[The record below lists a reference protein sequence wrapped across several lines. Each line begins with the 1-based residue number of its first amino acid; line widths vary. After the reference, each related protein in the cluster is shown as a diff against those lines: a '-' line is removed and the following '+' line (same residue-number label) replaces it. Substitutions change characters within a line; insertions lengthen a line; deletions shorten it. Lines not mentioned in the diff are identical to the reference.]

1 MAGARG
7 SEWHRWDPYLHAP
20 GTLQAD
26 EYPAA
31 DGWEHYLQALESA
44 SPVIRAIGVTSC
56 VTRSYEL
63 AKAAKEQGR
72 LEDCAAAL
80 SEGELEIA
88 KHLRLIQDSWP
99 QRLEGLEAVA
109 QFVRRKPFAEM
120 L

>member
-7 SEWHRWDPYLHAP
+7 SEWHRGDPYLHAP

-44 SPVIRAIGVTSC
+44 SPVIRAFGVTDYY

-72 LEDCAAAL
+72 LEDCALLFPRANWRSRSICA
-80 SEGELEIA
+80 SF
-88 KHLRLIQDSWP
+88 RTV
-99 QRLEGLEAVA
+99 GL
-109 QFVRRKPFAEM
+109 KG
-120 L
+120 